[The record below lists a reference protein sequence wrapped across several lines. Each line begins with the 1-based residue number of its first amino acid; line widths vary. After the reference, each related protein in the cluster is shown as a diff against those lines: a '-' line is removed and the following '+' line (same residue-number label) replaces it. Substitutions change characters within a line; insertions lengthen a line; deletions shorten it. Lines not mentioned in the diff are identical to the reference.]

1 MFYNG
6 TVTVSLILLVKRESK
21 LKGDGMKRNIIRIDQ
36 EKCNGCGL
44 CIPSCHEGAI
54 KLVDGKAQLAGDSLC
69 DGLGAC
75 LGECPQGAIIIEER
89 EADLYNEIEAL
100 ENIMQE
106 GPSAVDG
113 HLKHLA
119 DHGQTEYL
127 DQAKAYLK
135 MKEALAS
142 HQDQNKPSG
151 CGCPGSMTQ
160 DFRHQKAP
168 GAVASGVAA
177 TVVVQSELQQWP
189 VQLRLLN
196 PRAPFFQD
204 AQLVVSA
211 DCVPFTY
218 ANFHQEFLKD
228 KALVVFCP
236 KLDEDLE
243 EYIAKLTEILK
254 VNTIRSVTILRMEV
268 PCCGGTVNIVEEAVR
283 RSGKGVI
290 LKEFTISLRGAIIS
304 QDELI

>member
-1 MFYNG
+1 LFYNG